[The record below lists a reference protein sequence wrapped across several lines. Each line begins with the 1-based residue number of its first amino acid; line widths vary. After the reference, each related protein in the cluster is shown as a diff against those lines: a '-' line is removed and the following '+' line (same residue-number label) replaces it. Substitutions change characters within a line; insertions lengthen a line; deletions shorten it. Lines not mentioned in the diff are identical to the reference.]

1 MLETRAIIIHLDGA
15 EAIVEARQGGGCG
28 QCDSANGCAGGK
40 VSKLF
45 CSQPRQFRVRNDISA
60 RIGEEV
66 QVSVADGVL
75 LRSAVIM
82 YMLPLLLLLAG
93 GGLGSYWATD
103 VASRD
108 GYAAVGALLGLVAGF
123 LLIKFASVRYRALSA
138 AQPIIARC
146 E

>member
-1 MLETRAIIIHLDGA
+1 MLDTRAIIIRIEGA

-28 QCDSANGCAGGK
+28 QCDSVNGCAGGK

-45 CSQPRQFRVRNDISA
+45 CAQPRQFRVRNDISA

-75 LRSAVIM
+75 LRSAAIM
-82 YMLPLLLLLAG
+82 YMLPLTLLLAG
-93 GGLGSYWATD
+93 GGLGSYWARD
-103 VASRD
+103 AASRD

-123 LLIKFASVRYRALSA
+123 ALARYATLHHSALSA
-138 AQPIIARC
+138 AQPVIARC